1 MDLKTFGTYTRADQ
15 LYMVSSSLNFES
27 WFGFHLFNH
36 VNVPWSD
43 WCCCWFCRNKNSVLF
58 FVITGFVWQ
67 KCVTTQLLYSGFLNF
82 TNVVKVTG
90 RYLLQ
95 YKAAIL
101 LLGIKSRLGPPWYIL
116 DLTSPLTL
124 SLQIQTLSYFD
135 SVLRKLPVEVST
147 KTIIYHNVTINRI
160 F

>member
-1 MDLKTFGTYTRADQ
+1 MRA
-15 LYMVSSSLNFES
+15 LSRLNFES
-27 WFGFHLFNH
+27 GFGFHLFNH
-36 VNVPWSD
+36 VNVPGQID
-43 WCCCWFCRNKNSVLF
+43 AVVGFAETKTVLF
-58 FVITGFVWQ
+58 FVFTGFVWQ

-82 TNVVKVTG
+82 TNFVKVTG

-101 LLGIKSRLGPPWYIL
+101 LVAIKPILGPPWYIL

-147 KTIIYHNVTINRI
+147 KTIIYHNVTH
-160 F
+160 

>member
-67 KCVTTQLLYSGFLNF
+67 KCVTTQLLYSGFRNF
-82 TNVVKVTG
+82 KNAVKVFFPLSFIVQREERCCYQTQVG
-90 RYLLQ
+90 YTLASPRPHSPPHFVTSDSDIVLLW
-95 YKAAIL
+95 
-101 LLGIKSRLGPPWYIL
+101 LG
-116 DLTSPLTL
+116 
-124 SLQIQTLSYFD
+124 F
-135 SVLRKLPVEVST
+135 T
-147 KTIIYHNVTINRI
+147 KTSSWGVNKNNNLSQCHH
-160 F
+160 